1 MIMGS
6 GVKYTPEFRAQAV
19 RQVLEYSRPCRTVAE
34 ELGIKADTLRTWM
47 SRAKREGFEVTKAEE
62 SDLEAE
68 VRRLRKQLKDKTDE
82 LYWAGQE
89 NEFLKKAAGFFAA
102 EQNPK
107 RGSK

>member
-1 MIMGS
+1 MGS
-6 GVKYTPEFRAQAV
+6 GIKYSPEFRAQAV
-19 RQVLEYSRPCRTVAE
+19 KQVVEYSRPYRSVAE
-34 ELGIKADTLRTWM
+34 ELGIRADTLRTWTA
-47 SRAKREGFEVTKAEE
+47 RAKKEGFEVAKGEE

-68 VRRLRKQLKDKTDE
+68 IGRLRKDLKDKTDE

>member
-1 MIMGS
+1 MGS
-6 GVKYTPEFRAQAV
+6 GIKYSPEFRKRAV
-19 RQVLEYSRPCRTVAE
+19 MQVVEYSRPYRTVAE
-34 ELGIKADTLRTWM
+34 ELGINVDTLRTWT
-47 SRAKREGFEVTKAEE
+47 SRARREGFEVAKAEE

-68 VRRLRKQLKDKTDE
+68 NRRLRRELKDKTDE